1 MSIILKIYTPEK
13 VYTPHKADKV
23 VLPIDKGNLT
33 VLHGRAPRS
42 QVLKEG
48 VVQLLDENN
57 NAFKKWHVGGGVAE
71 IAQDVCQIAVEDVQ
85 EIQP

>member
-13 VYTPHKADKV
+13 AYTPHKADKV

-33 VLHGRAPRS
+33 VLHNRAPRS
-42 QVLKEG
+42 QVLKKG

-57 NAFKKWHVGGGVAE
+57 NAFKKWRISGGLAE
-71 IAQDVCQIAVEDVQ
+71 IAQDVCQIAVEDIE
-85 EIQP
+85 EI